1 MTDVRKGPNGT
12 MQPHPMLKLLLAV
25 ADGWLRTCGSGSERG
40 CVARA

>member
-25 ADGWLRTCGSGSERG
+25 ADGWM
-40 CVARA
+40 VAHVRE